1 MEQKKKK
8 TRRRKNTSNCGFN
21 GVKKTTNK
29 YIGNMAGRRKDG
41 KEYFRAVKYCFN
53 PRK

>member
-21 GVKKTTNK
+21 GVKKPTNK
-29 YIGNMAGRRKDG
+29 YVEDMAGRRKEG
-41 KEYFRAVKYCFN
+41 KKYFRVVKYCFY
-53 PRK
+53 PRI